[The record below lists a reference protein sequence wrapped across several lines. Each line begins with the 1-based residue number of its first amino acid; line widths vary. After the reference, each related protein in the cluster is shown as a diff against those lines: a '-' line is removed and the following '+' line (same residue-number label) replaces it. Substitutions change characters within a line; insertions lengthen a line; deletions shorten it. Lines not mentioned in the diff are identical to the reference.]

1 MGLDKGDN
9 VVSRLWKIPKIS
21 PAKPDSRHQNWLD
34 SIDRSITSFVQVFC
48 KKYDCPKWKESLKTS
63 IYWYLTAAG
72 SNSAENWTV
81 TSQIAF
87 ELLGWT
93 YFVNDKKA
101 LCEDGY
107 KSMQAANKL
116 RLLMSMLNIDLQVPT
131 QLKELKLHN
140 KKDGPE
146 TITNIRNIYVH
157 PNKEKQQVLDQY
169 GHGWRYEGSQL
180 SAEYLELILLA
191 IVGYEE
197 KYWSRCQGNYVSVPW
212 GR

>member
-1 MGLDKGDN
+1 
-9 VVSRLWKIPKIS
+9 
-21 PAKPDSRHQNWLD
+21 
-34 SIDRSITSFVQVFC
+34 
-48 KKYDCPKWKESLKTS
+48 
-63 IYWYLTAAG
+63 
-72 SNSAENWTV
+72 
-81 TSQIAF
+81 
-87 ELLGWT
+87 
-93 YFVNDKKA
+93 
-101 LCEDGY
+101 
-107 KSMQAANKL
+107 
-116 RLLMSMLNIDLQVPT
+116 MSMLNIDLQVPT

-197 KYWSRCQGNYVSVPW
+197 KYWSRCQGDYVSVPW